1 MYEKPMPEP
10 PASMNMLTSLL
21 AEYRLMCKELGKRH
35 PDCRKERTRIES
47 IAKLLGIDEI
57 TCIF

>member
-1 MYEKPMPEP
+1 MPEP